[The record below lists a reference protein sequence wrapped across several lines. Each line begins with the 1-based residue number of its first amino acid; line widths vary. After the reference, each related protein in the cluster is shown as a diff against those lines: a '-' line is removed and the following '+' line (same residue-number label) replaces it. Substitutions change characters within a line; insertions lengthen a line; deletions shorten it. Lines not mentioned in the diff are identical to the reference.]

1 MSKRIIQAFIVLI
14 IILFG
19 VSLISEVNEESKVKD
34 SINKFEETVS
44 NEIEVENGNIDNV
57 IVYNEDSSN
66 LISDINAKVATI
78 IVEGLGAIL
87 NLGLKII
94 EGATR

>member
-1 MSKRIIQAFIVLI
+1 M
-14 IILFG
+14 ILFIDKWIYFNIALKQTVIHTFHFVFG
-19 VSLISEVNEESKVKD
+19 KFS
-34 SINKFEETVS
+34 FEETVS
-44 NEIEVENGNIDNV
+44 NEIEVENGNIDNI